1 MFILMNSHQKGIN
14 KRELFMK
21 NLIFI
26 LLLSSVFLTMSSNLA
41 IADTAKS
48 KVSQKHMT
56 KVNLN
61 TASLEQLVSLP
72 GVGKKKAAAI
82 IEYRTKN
89 GKFKSVEDLMN
100 VKGVGEKMLEKLKEQ
115 VTAG

>member
-1 MFILMNSHQKGIN
+1 MTTSA
-14 KRELFMK
+14 
-21 NLIFI
+21 
-26 LLLSSVFLTMSSNLA
+26 NLA

-48 KVSQKHMT
+48 NISQKQMT
-56 KVNLN
+56 KLDLN

-89 GKFKSVEDLMN
+89 GNFKSVEELVN
-100 VKGVGEKMLEKLKEQ
+100 VKGVGKKMLQKLREHLK
-115 VTAG
+115 TS

>member
-1 MFILMNSHQKGIN
+1 M
-14 KRELFMK
+14 KRI
-21 NLIFI
+21 IFI
-26 LLLSSVFLTMSSNLA
+26 LLLSSVCLTTANIV

-48 KVSQKHMT
+48 KVSQKQMT
-56 KVNLN
+56 QVNLN

-89 GKFKSVEDLMN
+89 GKFKSVNDLVN
-100 VKGVGEKMLEKLKEQ
+100 VKGVGKKMLEKLKGHIK
-115 VTAG
+115 TS

>member
-1 MFILMNSHQKGIN
+1 MEPTTRNSP
-14 KRELFMK
+14 MK
-21 NLIFI
+21 KLIFI
-26 LLLSSVFLTMSSNLA
+26 LLLSSVFMMTSANLA

-48 KVSQKHMT
+48 NISQKQMT
-56 KVNLN
+56 KLNLN

-89 GKFKSVEDLMN
+89 GNFKSVEELVN
-100 VKGVGEKMLEKLKEQ
+100 VKGVGEKMLEKLREHLK
-115 VTAG
+115 TS

>member
-1 MFILMNSHQKGIN
+1 MESTRRN
-14 KRELFMK
+14 LFMK
-21 NLIFI
+21 KLIFI
-26 LLLSSVFLTMSSNLA
+26 LLLSSVFLTTSANLA
-41 IADTAKS
+41 IADMAKS
-48 KVSQKHMT
+48 NISQKQMT

-100 VKGVGEKMLEKLKEQ
+100 VKGVGKKMLAKLKEQ
-115 VTAG
+115 VTTS